1 MAQLVDRDDIE
12 SLRIELTEIGRSLRS
27 SLRRSFSSF
36 RSHSVVSFGS
46 SNNNNNH
53 HNDDDDVVDEEC
65 ALQWAAIERMP
76 TNDRVRSSLLEVSDG
91 NEAAGFGKRKRV
103 IDVTKLGDL
112 ERHMFIE
119 KLIKDI
125 EHDNLHLLQKIR
137 KRMDK

>member
-36 RSHSVVSFGS
+36 RSHSVMSFG
-46 SNNNNNH
+46 SNNNNT
-53 HNDDDDVVDEEC
+53 NDDDDIVDEEY

-76 TNDRVRSSLLEVSDG
+76 TNDRVRSSLFEVSDGNDG
-91 NEAAGFGKRKRV
+91 NEAAGFGRRKRV